1 MSRRRRPDIA
11 SAPTRSH
18 EAVDGA
24 RTLRAVI
31 AVAGGLGAALC
42 WALATIVS
50 SRSSKLI
57 GPSAVLGWVMLVGAV
72 AAFVPAL
79 IARPADDVGD
89 LGGLAGAAAILSVVA
104 GAAYVGGLYLNYRA
118 LRIGPV
124 GIAAPIASTEG
135 ALAAVI
141 AVFLGEPLGVAAAA
155 MLGLIVVGVVLAS
168 MAPSGG
174 GPALVEALLAEPTL
188 AEPALAEPVLS
199 DPVTMP
205 PQTPHGSTRTTAGF
219 AIAAASLF
227 AIGLVASARAVGMGM
242 PVAWVALV
250 ARLIGI
256 AAVTVPVALRGRLTM
271 VRPAVALVVVA
282 GLGEV
287 IGTAVYTIGAQGGIA
302 IAAVIA
308 SQFATISAVAAYFL
322 FGERLTRFQVVGIG
336 LVVIGVTAVSA
347 LSVG

>member
-1 MSRRRRPDIA
+1 MSRPAR
-11 SAPTRSH
+11 TRSH

-79 IARPADDVGD
+79 VVRPADDVGD
-89 LGGLAGAAAILSVVA
+89 LGGLAGAPAVLAVVA

-135 ALAAVI
+135 ALAAMI

-155 MLGLIVVGVVLAS
+155 MLGFIVVGVVLAS
-168 MAPSGG
+168 MAPSGA
-174 GPALVEALLAEPTL
+174 GPALVEPALV
-188 AEPALAEPVLS
+188 EPALAEPALTGRATV
-199 DPVTMP
+199 P
-205 PQTPHGSTRTTAGF
+205 PRAAHGSTRTTAGF

-336 LVVIGVTAVSA
+336 LVVIGVAAVSA